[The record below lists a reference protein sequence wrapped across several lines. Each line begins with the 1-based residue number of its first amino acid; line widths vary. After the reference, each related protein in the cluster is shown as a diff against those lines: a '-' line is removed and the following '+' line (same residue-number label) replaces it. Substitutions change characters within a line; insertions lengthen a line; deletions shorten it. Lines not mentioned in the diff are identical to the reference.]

1 MAVSASNP
9 NSHLEILTR
18 HFSVFSLQRRACQ
31 VGHAFPFNLHIA
43 LSVRELHEQVL
54 AMSDASKHHSYEGA
68 DSQAAASALQNH
80 LQKHSKAYLSDAA
93 AVVECAPLF
102 VQHLVD
108 LVKQKSREPAD
119 VVKEEPASEVKR
131 KKKKEKAKP
140 AQPVGLELDFE
151 KQVQAFL
158 SSTDLNVLEPI
169 FESLGM
175 VRERVEAL
183 IQKLSAETI
192 DVQSMLFVIRWIQQ
206 LGFSRSNVGDI
217 VEKEIGVLSYKSD
230 EIEAGLSTLKDLSI
244 SEEEVLRLIMRYPLI
259 LKAEVV
265 HNIAALGAELRAL
278 PSKDVIIRKAVL
290 DNPIRVHMYVKG
302 CADGVLHFLRSYGL
316 TDERLDHVLQRHFR
330 LVFSDVEKKLKCNV
344 KFLKDLGVS
353 RHITGKVINRCPNF
367 LFHSLEDNL
376 MARLEYFKGLGFT
389 EVEFALL
396 VSRYPNIFSA
406 SLEKKIKPMLEE
418 LRTLGL
424 TEAGLKKIV
433 IYRPSL
439 FAHKIGGEISTLVTG
454 LKESN
459 YSENQKVTAFIKLYS
474 RGMDHRKKCED
485 CLTEYGLSASE
496 AKQVLDKE
504 PSILGYNEKA
514 LAFRIDH
521 LTKTLGIPV
530 QNVVSVPEYLSFGFR
545 RRILRRQRV
554 LAYMK
559 TKGLLSDALTLKQ
572 LVSPSNIQFYNTF
585 VKPHSEDQ
593 ELSKI
598 WLKEREGM
606 GKVDG
611 LNFIQNYTGSAA
623 KAQVSI

>member
-1 MAVSASNP
+1 MAVPASNP
-9 NSHLEILTR
+9 YSHLESLTR
-18 HFSVFSLQRRACQ
+18 HFSVFPLQRRACQ
-31 VGHAFPFNLHIA
+31 VGHAFPFNLHFA
-43 LSVRELHEQVL
+43 LSVREVHEQAL
-54 AMSDASKHHSYEGA
+54 AMSDASKAHSYEDA

-80 LQKHSKAYLSDAA
+80 LHKHFKAYLSDAA
-93 AVVECAPLF
+93 AVVLCAPLF
-102 VQHLVD
+102 VRHLVD
-108 LVKQKSREPAD
+108 LVKQKSQEPAE
-119 VVKEEPASEVKR
+119 VVKEEPACEVKR
-131 KKKKEKAKP
+131 KKEKTEP
-140 AQPVGLELDFE
+140 ARPVGLELDFE

-158 SSTDLNVLEPI
+158 SSTDLNVLDPI

-192 DVQSMLFVIRWIQQ
+192 DVRSMLFVIRWIQQ

-217 VEKEIGVLSYKSD
+217 IEKEIGVLSYKSD
-230 EIEAGLSTLKDLSI
+230 EIEAGLSTLKDVSI

-265 HNIAALGAELRAL
+265 HNIAALGVELRAL
-278 PSKDVIIRKAVL
+278 PSKDLIIRKAVL

-302 CADGVLHFLRSYGL
+302 CADGVLHFLRSYGF
-316 TDERLDHVLQRHFR
+316 TDERLDHMLQRHVR
-330 LVFSDVEKKLKCNV
+330 LVFSDVEKRLKCNV

-353 RHITGKVINRCPNF
+353 RHITGKIINKCPNF
-367 LFHSLEDNL
+367 LYHSLEDNL
-376 MARLEYFKGLGFT
+376 MARLKYFKSLGFT
-389 EVEFALL
+389 EVEFASL
-396 VSRYPNIFSA
+396 VSRYPKIFSA

-439 FAHKIGGEISTLVTG
+439 FEHKIGGEISILVTG

-474 RGMDHRKKCED
+474 RGMDQIKKCED

-504 PSILGYNEKA
+504 PNILGYNEKA

-521 LTKTLGIPV
+521 LTKTLGVPV
-530 QNVVSVPEYLSFGFR
+530 QNVVSVPEYLSSGFR

-572 LVSPSNIQFYNTF
+572 VVSPSNIQFYDTF
-585 VKPHSEDQ
+585 VKPHSEDK

-598 WLKEREGM
+598 WLKDREGM
-606 GKVDG
+606 GEVDG
-611 LNFIQNYTGSAA
+611 LNFIQNYTESAG
-623 KAQVSI
+623 KAQDSI